1 VGGVWPV
8 DFWIVGVA
16 CADVGGDARVAFDG
30 RRRISSWCPGWTS
43 PVHSVRKWLV
53 VGGAFLDC
61 GRGLC
66 QWASPD
72 FELVPWVGVAGA
84 FGEVVVGGG

>member
-1 VGGVWPV
+1 VSVGRSEGRSSWWAVL
-8 DFWIVGVA
+8 FWTVGVA
-16 CADVGGDARVAFDG
+16 CVNRHL
-30 RRRISSWCPGWTS
+30 RISSWCRGWAS
-43 PVHSVRKWLV
+43 PVRSVRKWLV
-53 VGGAFLDC
+53 VGCAFLDC